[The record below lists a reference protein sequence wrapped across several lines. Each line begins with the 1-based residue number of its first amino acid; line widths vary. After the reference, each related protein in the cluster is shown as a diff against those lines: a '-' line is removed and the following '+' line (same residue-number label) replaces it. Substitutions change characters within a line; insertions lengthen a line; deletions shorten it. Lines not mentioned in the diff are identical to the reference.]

1 MLSFGLGRG
10 LCVFS
15 GLRDVHCSSMAQEV
29 ITEFRLLVSL
39 AGYSAETPSDN
50 LHLIK
55 KLRGVLNPS
64 LVKKVMLLDNPP
76 TTLDGWFIKQSQSTA
91 TIE

>member
-1 MLSFGLGRG
+1 MLKQGNKT
-10 LCVFS
+10 
-15 GLRDVHCSSMAQEV
+15 AEEV

-55 KLRGVLNPS
+55 KLQGVLNPS

-76 TTLDGWFIKQSQSTA
+76 TTLDGWVHKAITVDSNYRMTMEILGGREES
-91 TIE
+91 